1 MEGCCVMS
9 SNEVNENIDIEI
21 VEKKDKKKKDFRG
34 IILFVV
40 FFAMGAAGA
49 YFGTK
54 YFVEQRQEETKK
66 GDPVVEQIDI
76 TDKSEYQDT
85 INELYEIIKGNSEYY
100 STDGLS
106 VDTMSNNFKYGLLYD
121 YILANNNYTDE
132 KLPASY
138 VGSPECSTYFLVDT
152 ADTTVCSV
160 YKIEKSAFN
169 KAYKEL
175 FNLSDLDTSVMFN
188 PINSKYCVP
197 VDNNYYCG
205 NIYSI
210 NNITGSLDT
219 RFSITKVIKDTN
231 GYIYIY
237 DKGYL
242 IDNRSSLIK
251 EEGKENY
258 YLHASNSTNYYHEL
272 KSADN
277 YTFKHTFKMNEDEE
291 YYYVSSEVEEQ

>member
-1 MEGCCVMS
+1 MS
-9 SNEVNENIDIEI
+9 SNDVNENVDIEI

-34 IILFVV
+34 LLLFII
-40 FFAMGAAGA
+40 FFAIGAAGA

-66 GDPVVEQIDI
+66 GDPVVEQMDI
-76 TDKSEYQDT
+76 TDKSEYQDV
-85 INELYEIIKGNSEYY
+85 INELYEIVKGNSEYY
-100 STDGLS
+100 STEGLT
-106 VDTMSNNFKYGLLYD
+106 VDTMNNNFKYGLLYD
-121 YILANNNYTDE
+121 YILANKDYTDE

-152 ADTTVCSV
+152 SDTTVCSV
-160 YKIEKSAFN
+160 YKIEKSAMN
-169 KAYKEL
+169 KAYNKL
-175 FNLSDLDTSVMFN
+175 FNLSELDTSVMFN
-188 PINSKYCVP
+188 PVNSKYCVP

-205 NIYSI
+205 NVYSI
-210 NNITGSLDT
+210 NNVTGSLDT

-251 EEGKENY
+251 EEGIENY

-272 KSADN
+272 NKYQKLLRQHN
-277 YTFKHTFKMNEDEE
+277 
-291 YYYVSSEVEEQ
+291 